1 MWYMLYIIRDTFYPQ
16 LTTLMPKPTVT
27 LVTESTLR
35 DLVAAGVV
43 EAVTAAAKAGG
54 FEVVVKFGRAE
65 PILGNAKGEPKL
77 YASLDT
83 IAAQLLKLGVKSFVV
98 STAGYKPGLVR
109 APRPD
114 RAEAMRRAGKQ
125 PTKKLKDK

>member
-1 MWYMLYIIRDTFYPQ
+1 MI
-16 LTTLMPKPTVT
+16 KPTVT

-43 EAVTAAAKAGG
+43 ESITATAKGGG
-54 FEVVVKFGRAE
+54 FEIVIRFGSAE
-65 PILGNAKGEPKL
+65 TLLGNARNAPKL

-83 IAAQLLKLGVKSFVV
+83 IAAQLLKLGIRSFAVN
-98 STAGYKPGLVR
+98 TAGYKPGLVR

-114 RAEAMRRAGKQ
+114 RAEAMRRATGQTPKS
-125 PTKKLKDK
+125 TKDK